1 MAEEKRRSDKLYD
14 SSASKKARGEK
25 VERTSSDDQAPAGGA
40 AADQPAKTSTLGELL
55 AEMEDRHE
63 KERKDH
69 YGLIDKLHKRHREER
84 DVALAKHG
92 THLEAGPGVTSEEA

>member
-25 VERTSSDDQAPAGGA
+25 EEAAPAGGA
-40 AADQPAKTSTLGELL
+40 AADQPAKTPTLGDLL

-69 YGLIDKLHKRHREER
+69 YGLLDKLHKRHREER
-84 DVALAKHG
+84 DVAMAKHG
-92 THLEAGPGVTSEEA
+92 TQLVAGEGVTSEEA